1 MNLSK
6 TRNSTLIGVG
16 VLCGM
21 LLAVVAA
28 VVHVMFMDQAET
40 NTSRPLDSDVGIE
53 DGTAST
59 QSPATKDYAD
69 LPQIEEIVQTLQS
82 SGNFEREVVLYDLM
96 AQADREQL
104 EELMSQLGTVDSESL
119 SNEILRGAIRK
130 LADLD
135 PSYSLNV
142 TFNLSRN
149 QQQLMTEVIF
159 DQWAVSDL
167 DEALNHGKELNEL
180 GRNAA
185 LEGIFRS
192 RIDLSDPELRD
203 IARQLGNEQRAL
215 DELAYV
221 GARSAIDDLGET
233 WTQVLA
239 VHGNDSKMQSDLQK
253 QLLLDVATAYV
264 TEVGANA
271 LQKVLASMANRESR
285 IYLVGRLLEDIS
297 RDDPSGALRLATSV
311 DALDRDILESVVRNW
326 AKSDGLLA
334 LRAAQEV
341 DAGGNRLQRA
351 AIDAWADADPDSLLD
366 QLDRLPVN
374 LRERG
379 MQLALESIARKTP
392 MLAIELLDG
401 IEDDFV
407 KGRVMWSIV
416 RSWSDDNPTDAFEW
430 AKSNST
436 RPVQMVSMQSMILR
450 KMAQTDPATAMEVA
464 LAEDPD
470 ESGVGLEAQVIE
482 ELSTVN
488 LDQAISML
496 DQVRNDSTRTAART
510 SIGTALVRQGKADEA
525 IKLVQEEPLR
535 FQRNYYT
542 QLTRVWIETDYQDL
556 MGRWDELPED
566 EGLLMN
572 VTAEL
577 ASGHWSKAISLTP
590 EEKEL
595 VRKHLPESWAEA
607 YLK

>member
-21 LLAVVAA
+21 LIAVVAA
-28 VVHVMFMDQAET
+28 VVNVMFMDQAET
-40 NTSRPLDSDVGIE
+40 NTSRLLHSDVGIE

-59 QSPATKDYAD
+59 RSLATKDYAD
-69 LPQIEEIVQTLQS
+69 LPQVEEIVQTLQLS
-82 SGNFEREVVLYDLM
+82 RNFEREVVLYDLM
-96 AQADREQL
+96 ALADREQL
-104 EELMSQLGTVDSESL
+104 EELMSQLGSVDSESL

-135 PSYSLNV
+135 PSHSLNV
-142 TFNLSRN
+142 TSNLSRN

-167 DEALNHGKELNEL
+167 DEALNHTKELDEL

-185 LEGIFRS
+185 LEGILRS

-203 IARQLGNEQRAL
+203 IARKLGNEQRAL
-215 DELAYV
+215 DEFAYV

-233 WTQVLA
+233 WNQVLA

-285 IYLVGRLLEDIS
+285 VYVVGRLLEDIS
-297 RDDPSGALRLATSV
+297 RDDPSRALHLATSV

-334 LRAAQEV
+334 LKAAQEV

-366 QLDRLPVN
+366 QLDRLPEN

-392 MLAIELLDG
+392 MSAIELLDG

-430 AKSNST
+430 TKSNST
-436 RPVQMVSMQSMILR
+436 SPVQMVSMQSMILR

-488 LDQAISML
+488 LDQAISMM
-496 DQVRNDSTRTAART
+496 DQVRNDTTRTAART

-607 YLK
+607 YLE